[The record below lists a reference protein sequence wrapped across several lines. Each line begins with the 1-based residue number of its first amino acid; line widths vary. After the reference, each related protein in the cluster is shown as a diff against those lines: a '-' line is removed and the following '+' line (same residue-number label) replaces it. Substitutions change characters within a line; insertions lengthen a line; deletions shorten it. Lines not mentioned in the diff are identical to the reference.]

1 MREKFVV
8 APLIALLPLPRVL
21 PQAGPRHAVNPA
33 VQRVLSVAGVSDP
46 APATPFIATT
56 GGEK

>member
-1 MREKFVV
+1 
-8 APLIALLPLPRVL
+8 
-21 PQAGPRHAVNPA
+21 
-33 VQRVLSVAGVSDP
+33 VLSVAGVSDP